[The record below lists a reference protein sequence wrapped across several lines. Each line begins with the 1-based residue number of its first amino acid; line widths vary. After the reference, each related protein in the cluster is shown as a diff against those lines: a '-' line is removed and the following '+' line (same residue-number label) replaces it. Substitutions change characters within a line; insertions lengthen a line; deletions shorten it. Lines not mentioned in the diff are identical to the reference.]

1 MGKIEERAA
10 HITENSTIRLVWAVA
25 ILGSCLFAAFRV
37 GIVCAQVDAAI
48 AHNAR
53 QDVTL
58 DEHGRRLIGCE
69 TWAQV
74 HEARD
79 RAHTP

>member
-1 MGKIEERAA
+1 MSPA

-37 GIVCAQVDAAI
+37 GVVCAQVESAI
-48 AHNAR
+48 TTNAR
-53 QDVTL
+53 QDCIL

-79 RAHTP
+79 KVRTP

>member
-1 MGKIEERAA
+1 MGKVAA

-37 GIVCAQVDAAI
+37 GQVCAQVEAAT

-53 QDVTL
+53 QDVTIE
-58 DEHGRRLIGCE
+58 EHGRRLIGCE

-74 HEARD
+74 HEAMD
-79 RAHTP
+79 RTRTP